1 MSDEYIEKVNRDRN
15 KSFEHIIDEVENF
28 IYKKGIIDGYKIKTS
43 SETDF
48 DYNKATDTLTI
59 DIRMSRDQWLFQ
71 Y

>member
-15 KSFEHIIDEVENF
+15 KAYEHITDEVENL
-28 IYKKGIIDGYKIKTS
+28 IYKKGIINGYEIKTS

-71 Y
+71 

>member
-15 KSFEHIIDEVENF
+15 KSFEHITDEVENF
-28 IYKKGIIDGYKIKTS
+28 IYKKGIIDGYKIETS

-71 Y
+71 